1 MPCLP
6 CSKVR
11 PCKNDVAFQELARWQ
26 ARSSKSRK
34 CRRSHVGCHE
44 ERVAELR
51 DAHAL
56 ARVRRPRLAEVE
68 QRRGGL
74 VLVAADRRVDAPL
87 RRLGGELADP
97 VARAALKGFVQEGA
111 AGGLLAAAEG
121 LVALGGRGPA

>member
-11 PCKNDVAFQELARWQ
+11 PCKNDCFSGPGEWQTRWTKETEKVSQ
-26 ARSSKSRK
+26 VSD
-34 CRRSHVGCHE
+34 VGRHE

-56 ARVRRPRLAEVE
+56 ARVRRPGLAEVE

-74 VLVAADRRVDAPL
+74 VLVAADRRVDAPF
-87 RRLGGELADP
+87 RRLGGELPDP
-97 VARAALKGFVQEGA
+97 VARAALKPEIVILS
-111 AGGLLAAAEG
+111 GLARRTATQIKKASLFY
-121 LVALGGRGPA
+121 VS

>member
-11 PCKNDVAFQELARWQ
+11 PCKNDCFSGPGEWQTRWTKETEKVSQ
-26 ARSSKSRK
+26 VSD
-34 CRRSHVGCHE
+34 VGRHE

-56 ARVRRPRLAEVE
+56 ARVRRPGLAEVE

-74 VLVAADRRVDAPL
+74 VLVAADRRVDAPF
-87 RRLGGELADP
+87 RRLGGELPDP
-97 VARAALKGFVQEGA
+97 VARAALKPEIVILSG
-111 AGGLLAAAEG
+111 
-121 LVALGGRGPA
+121 